1 MVVRGVALGDAIVVV
16 AVLEVVATP
25 EVVAAPEVEAE
36 SPTSVRGRTPV
47 DVDVGVGM
55 GCVGVVGKLR
65 ARVRRV
71 MPAEWLVVLP
81 PPPVVGC
88 RGPLGKVAEGD
99 REGSTHEAV
108 DSRRG
113 TGCIL

>member
-55 GCVGVVGKLR
+55 GRVGGGR
-65 ARVRRV
+65 EAAR
-71 MPAEWLVVLP
+71 PSAA
-81 PPPVVGC
+81 GN
-88 RGPLGKVAEGD
+88 A
-99 REGSTHEAV
+99 S
-108 DSRRG
+108 
-113 TGCIL
+113 